1 MVEQVLLALK
11 ALFLLLLYFFVWRVI
26 RAASRDLRVPE
37 ESFVLAPAQA
47 RRAAGPEAPLPPA
60 RLVVTRSPSL
70 APGTQFETGPV
81 PLTVGRS
88 SENAV
93 ALVKDEFASA
103 RHARVEASEAERLD
117 LARAHAALV
126 VNGTKHELAKRRVVL
141 GRARDCDIS
150 LSDANVS
157 RRHAEI
163 RREDGSYWIVDL
175 RSTNG
180 VEVNGKRVDRARL
193 EHEDRIVL
201 GKTNMS
207 FELPY

>member
-37 ESFVLAPAQA
+37 ESFVLAPVQA

-81 PLTVGRS
+81 PLAVGRS

-103 RHARVEASEAERLD
+103 RHARVEA
-117 LARAHAALV
+117 
-126 VNGTKHELAKRRVVL
+126 KR
-141 GRARDCDIS
+141 
-150 LSDANVS
+150 
-157 RRHAEI
+157 
-163 RREDGSYWIVDL
+163 DGVWITDVG
-175 RSTNG
+175 STNG
-180 VEVNGKRVDRARL
+180 TWVNGERMNGRRRLRQGDVVRVGETELR
-193 EHEDRIVL
+193 
-201 GKTNMS
+201 
-207 FELPY
+207 FER